1 MAKMPIGGG
10 HDEPSIFPDF
20 LSRGAQR
27 PRGLESPVPEPSGWF
42 CLYSIQAPPEKA
54 GVGRSGAVE
63 RVLGPDGVQSHNLCC
78 EGCSGLWAAS
88 ALSLTHLGLSSC
100 SAVS

>member
-1 MAKMPIGGG
+1 MSWLRCRLGAGMTRPVFSLTSYLEKPRDPGVLRVQF
-10 HDEPSIFPDF
+10 PSSED
-20 LSRGAQR
+20 G
-27 PRGLESPVPEPSGWF
+27 F
-42 CLYSIQAPPEKA
+42 CLYSTQAPPEKA

-88 ALSLTHLGLSSC
+88 APFPDPLGPFLL
-100 SAVS
+100 